1 MLWAGFDCGRE
12 FDKGVV
18 TLLHTEGNTSS
29 QLVGLLRMPTFGLM
43 YSMATFGLVYS
54 ASMPTYDTCT
64 FQVNASY
71 DIYKRRLLLRLGAV
85 ATGIIN

>member
-1 MLWAGFDCGRE
+1 
-12 FDKGVV
+12 
-18 TLLHTEGNTSS
+18 
-29 QLVGLLRMPTFGLM
+29 MPTFGLM